1 MREKE
6 NREERGRLKRK
17 SQKER
22 EIPERACSKD
32 SRKPFE
38 GFKQVSDMTLRFQR
52 RVDCQA
58 AVLQVRDDGDLDY
71 VSESG
76 EWAEWNLD
84 EELAELPNGC
94 T

>member
-1 MREKE
+1 M
-6 NREERGRLKRK
+6 
-17 SQKER
+17 
-22 EIPERACSKD
+22 
-32 SRKPFE
+32 
-38 GFKQVSDMTLRFQR
+38 
-52 RVDCQA
+52 DCQA

>member
-1 MREKE
+1 
-6 NREERGRLKRK
+6 
-17 SQKER
+17 
-22 EIPERACSKD
+22 
-32 SRKPFE
+32 
-38 GFKQVSDMTLRFQR
+38 MTLRFQR